1 MHHDIRDSRRNR
13 ATCLESIITL
23 KKGAQYMSNLILNFI
38 SFNELS
44 PTMKL
49 VFITAFAIL
58 SLMFFCLSIEVRNK
72 KSDYKSYS
80 LFVIL
85 WSATLGLAALCAVLA
100 INLLFFGYLMQ

>member
-1 MHHDIRDSRRNR
+1 MHHDIHDSRRNST
-13 ATCLESIITL
+13 TCLESIITL

-38 SFNELS
+38 IFNELS

-49 VFITAFAIL
+49 VFIAAFAIL

-72 KSDYKSYS
+72 KSDYKSHS
-80 LFVIL
+80 LCLIL
-85 WSATLGLAALCAVLA
+85 WFATLGLAALCAVLA